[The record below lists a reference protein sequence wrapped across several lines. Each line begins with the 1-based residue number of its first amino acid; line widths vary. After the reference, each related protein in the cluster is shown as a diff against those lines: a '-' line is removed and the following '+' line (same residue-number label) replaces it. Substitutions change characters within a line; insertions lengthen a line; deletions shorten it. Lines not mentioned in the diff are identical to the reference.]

1 MSDHGNKKTYG
12 VAVLIITAVLM
23 FILFGVLGLNGGSI
37 AAPTS
42 DVLVKLLI
50 LLTPTLVGLWLGL
63 ALSANIRTATQIVDI
78 SPCIYARVHFN
89 RLPTLL
95 LT

>member
-1 MSDHGNKKTYG
+1 MFDHSNKTYG

-23 FILFGVLGLNGGSI
+23 LILFALLGLNGVSI

-63 ALSANIRTATQIVDI
+63 ALSANIRTATQIVMFLLASMLVCI
-78 SPCIYARVHFN
+78 SIGYLRF
-89 RLPTLL
+89 R
-95 LT
+95 

>member
-1 MSDHGNKKTYG
+1 MFDHSNKKTYG

-23 FILFGVLGLNGGSI
+23 FILFALLGLNGVSI

-63 ALSANIRTATQIVDI
+63 ALSANIRTATQIVMFLLASMLVCI
-78 SPCIYARVHFN
+78 SIGYLRF
-89 RLPTLL
+89 R
-95 LT
+95 